1 MHYVQKKQAGN
12 HKMMPACFDA
22 HKIGGER
29 GIRTLDRVLTYTPLA
44 GARLQPLGHLSKTGA
59 IIAQV
64 LKNGRTDIY
73 IFKHYPECRL
83 PRNLRV
89 PFEFSDKFLPYEQQH
104 L

>member
-1 MHYVQKKQAGN
+1 
-12 HKMMPACFDA
+12 MMPACFFTA
-22 HKIGGER
+22 HNNGGER

-73 IFKHYPECRL
+73 NFKRYPGCRL
-83 PRNLRV
+83 PRNPRV
-89 PFEFSDKFLPYEQQH
+89 PFGFSDKFLPYEQQH